1 MSLKVCVVG
10 FQLEAVVRRLE
21 EQGEGGVDAGS
32 LLELKVALEEL
43 ITVSEG
49 VDGGVSRWMGVC
61 LGGRWGHE
69 GLGGMRAGKYV
80 CV

>member
-1 MSLKVCVVG
+1 MCVVG

-21 EQGEGGVDAGS
+21 EQEGGGVDTGS
-32 LLELKVALEEL
+32 LLELKVTLEEL

-49 VDGGVSRWMGVC
+49 VNRG
-61 LGGRWGHE
+61 
-69 GLGGMRAGKYV
+69 